1 MVYLFLVGPGD
12 ALTEIPMPSL
22 KSTNPIR
29 DGFRTITPYLFVQN
43 ASRLM
48 KFISVAFGGSETYR
62 KERPDGAVTH
72 AEMRIGDSML
82 MLGEATPQFG
92 PMPTSVYLY
101 VTDSDQVY
109 RQALEA
115 DGVSV
120 FPIMTLPNGE
130 RYGGVKD
137 PCGNIWWIATHVE
150 DVPPE
155 EEEKRWKQFKN
166 AIS

>member
-1 MVYLFLVGPGD
+1 MQ
-12 ALTEIPMPSL
+12 SL

-29 DGFRTITPYLFVQN
+29 DGFRTITPYLFAQN
-43 ASRLM
+43 ASQLM
-48 KFISVAFGGSETYR
+48 EFISVAFGGSETYR
-62 KERPDGAVTH
+62 KERPDGAITH

-101 VTDSDQVY
+101 VTDSDRVY

-115 DGVSV
+115 GGVSV

-137 PCGNIWWIATHVE
+137 PCGNVWWIATHVE

-155 EEEKRWKQFKN
+155 EEEKRWKQFKMP
-166 AIS
+166 

>member
-1 MVYLFLVGPGD
+1 M
-12 ALTEIPMPSL
+12 
-22 KSTNPIR
+22 R
-29 DGFRTITPYLFVQN
+29 DGFRTITPYLFAQN
-43 ASRLM
+43 ASQLM
-48 KFISVAFGGSETYR
+48 EFISVAFGGSETYR

-82 MLGEATPQFG
+82 MVGEATPQFG

-101 VTDSDQVY
+101 VADSDHVY

-115 DGVSV
+115 GGVSV

-155 EEEKRWKQFKN
+155 EEEN
-166 AIS
+166 AGSNSKCHKLEANPNAA

>member
-1 MVYLFLVGPGD
+1 
-12 ALTEIPMPSL
+12 MPSL

-62 KERPDGAVTH
+62 KEQPDGAVTH

-115 DGVSV
+115 GGVSV

-155 EEEKRWKQFKN
+155 EEEKRWKQFKMPSVRSEPEPP
-166 AIS
+166 A

>member
-1 MVYLFLVGPGD
+1 MQ
-12 ALTEIPMPSL
+12 SL

-29 DGFRTITPYLFVQN
+29 DGFRTITPYLFAQN
-43 ASRLM
+43 ASQLM
-48 KFISVAFGGSETYR
+48 EFISVAFGGSETYR
-62 KERPDGAVTH
+62 KERPDGAITH

-101 VTDSDQVY
+101 VADSDRVY

-115 DGVSV
+115 GGVSV

-155 EEEKRWKQFKN
+155 EEEKRWKQFQMP
-166 AIS
+166 